1 MEIKKAYGYVIRMK
15 EGAPQVLV
23 FQHINLEAGIQIP
36 KGTVNANE
44 TPLEGVIREMKE
56 ETGLTEFV
64 VDRMVAEDFWEN
76 DDGVIHHRYFYK
88 ILVEDAPDEWDYQ
101 PTGGGTEEGLTFHFF
116 WINDQQEVELVR
128 GHGDYLDYIF

>member
-1 MEIKKAYGYVIRMK
+1 MGSFI
-15 EGAPQVLV
+15 
-23 FQHINLEAGIQIP
+23 
-36 KGTVNANE
+36 T
-44 TPLEGVIREMKE
+44 
-56 ETGLTEFV
+56 
-64 VDRMVAEDFWEN
+64 
-76 DDGVIHHRYFYK
+76 YFYK

>member
-76 DDGVIHHRYFYK
+76 DDGVIHH
-88 ILVEDAPDEWDYQ
+88 L
-101 PTGGGTEEGLTFHFF
+101 L
-116 WINDQQEVELVR
+116 L
-128 GHGDYLDYIF
+128 